1 MSSSSVNH
9 LMFEAKKGF
18 LISQTRIVSQSLSVT
33 PGWEDGCCDAGPS
46 EMTITVVENTLAKG
60 RCFSAMLSLFT
71 GSFTSKCSLC
81 GMANNHVSEQIEV
94 LYQQQRNDK
103 TPGQDGLDVLSG
115 QADLSDPWSIEKL
128 PETWPN
134 EEEYGADESYD
145 AYKQLVGQVS
155 SMAAGLASLRSRHE
169 RLLCLRNKISV
180 LEKPQEKIQPNLV
193 FKDSELALE
202 LKRMRILAAKLAY
215 ELDVSKPMQL

>member
-18 LISQTRIVSQSLSVT
+18 LVSQTRIVSQSLSVT

-46 EMTITVVENTLAKG
+46 EMTIVVENTLAKVN
-60 RCFSAMLSLFT
+60 R
-71 GSFTSKCSLC
+71 LC
-81 GMANNHVSEQIEV
+81 QRHHQIFYNAPAIDHVSEQIEV

-128 PETWPN
+128 PEIWPN
-134 EEEYGADESYD
+134 EEEYGADEIYD

-155 SMAAGLASLRSRHE
+155 GMAAGLVSLRSRHE
-169 RLLCLRNKISV
+169 RLLCLRNKISM
-180 LEKPQEKIQPNLV
+180 LEKPQEKIQPTLV

>member
-1 MSSSSVNH
+1 MGAATRAQAKWQLRRLKTRSRKAVN
-9 LMFEAKKGF
+9 
-18 LISQTRIVSQSLSVT
+18 R
-33 PGWEDGCCDAGPS
+33 
-46 EMTITVVENTLAKG
+46 
-60 RCFSAMLSLFT
+60 
-71 GSFTSKCSLC
+71 LC
-81 GMANNHVSEQIEV
+81 QRHHQIFYNAPAIDHVSEQIEV

-115 QADLSDPWSIEKL
+115 QADLSDPWSIGQL
-128 PETWPN
+128 PEIWPN
-134 EEEYGADESYD
+134 EEYGADEIYD

-155 SMAAGLASLRSRHE
+155 SMAAGLVSLRSRHE

>member
-1 MSSSSVNH
+1 
-9 LMFEAKKGF
+9 MFEAKKGF
-18 LISQTRIVSQSLSVT
+18 LVSQTRIVSQSLSVT

-46 EMTITVVENTLAKG
+46 EMTIVVENTLAKVN
-60 RCFSAMLSLFT
+60 R
-71 GSFTSKCSLC
+71 LC
-81 GMANNHVSEQIEV
+81 QRHHQIFYNAPAIDHVSEQIEV

-128 PETWPN
+128 PEIWPN
-134 EEEYGADESYD
+134 EEEYGADEIYD

-155 SMAAGLASLRSRHE
+155 GMAAGLVSLRSRHE
-169 RLLCLRNKISV
+169 RLLCLRNKISM